1 MEFSTYNCS
10 GFLGHYKTIQG
21 IDDLDTRK
29 KWVDW
34 VVRFGKEIKNNVNTK
49 AHETIQGLMKELV
62 DHSVMGTNR
71 DNETKQIGHKTNMYF
86 QLHIVKDQL
95 SWNDESSSV

>member
-1 MEFSTYNCS
+1 M
-10 GFLGHYKTIQG
+10 GHYKTIQG

-71 DNETKQIGHKTNMYF
+71 DNETKQIGHKTNMHF